1 MVDFKNN
8 IHAFEDKSN
17 TDLFRAWILFKTISN
32 PIISKILTKL
42 LQIALLFRLPITFLI
57 KISIFKHFCGGEN
70 IEECKK
76 TIDKLWDSRIGSILD
91 YSAEGKESENDFKQ
105 VYEQG
110 MKILEISKNNEK
122 IPFIVF
128 KLTGLIQFKILH
140 KINNNQ
146 MLNDEEQKIY
156 NSFIN
161 RINLICEQA
170 QIINTPVFID
180 AEESWIQGAIDKIA
194 LGLMKKYNQK
204 QVLVYNTLQMYRNDR
219 LMYLDKIIDT
229 ARRER
234 FKLGFKLVRGAY
246 HEKEIE
252 RAKEK
257 GYKIPVH
264 LKKGDTD
271 KDFNKSLEICLNNI
285 DLISICSGTHNIKS
299 SEYLISLIKEKG
311 LENNDKRIF
320 SSQLLG
326 MSDNISYNLAK
337 EGYNVSKYVPYG
349 PVREVIPYLIRR
361 AEENRSIAGQMGR
374 ELQNI
379 ITEKNRRKRT

>member
-105 VYEQG
+105 VYDQG
-110 MKILEISKNNEK
+110 IKILETSKNNEK

-146 MLNDEEQKIY
+146 TLNDEEQKIY

-180 AEESWIQGAIDKIA
+180 AEESWIQGAIDKIV

-219 LMYLDKIIDT
+219 LMYLDKIINT

-264 LKKGDTD
+264 LKKEDTD

-299 SEYLISLIKEKG
+299 SEYLISLMKEKG

-379 ITEKNRRKRT
+379 ITEKNRRKRA

>member
-110 MKILEISKNNEK
+110 MKILETSKNNEK

-146 MLNDEEQKIY
+146 TLNDEEQKIY

-180 AEESWIQGAIDKIA
+180 AEESWIQGAIDKIV
-194 LGLMKKYNQK
+194 LVLMKKYNQK

-219 LMYLDKIIDT
+219 LMYLDKIIDA

-299 SEYLISLIKEKG
+299 SEYLISLMKEKG

-379 ITEKNRRKRT
+379 ITEKNRRKRA

>member
-110 MKILEISKNNEK
+110 MKILETSKNNEK

-146 MLNDEEQKIY
+146 TLNDEEQKIY

-180 AEESWIQGAIDKIA
+180 AEESWIQGAIDKIV

-219 LMYLDKIIDT
+219 LMYLDKIINT

-264 LKKGDTD
+264 LKKEDTD

-299 SEYLISLIKEKG
+299 SEYLISLMKEKG

>member
-110 MKILEISKNNEK
+110 MKILETSKNNEK

-146 MLNDEEQKIY
+146 TLNDEEEKIY

-180 AEESWIQGAIDKIA
+180 AEESWIQGAIDKIV
-194 LGLMKKYNQK
+194 LVLMKKYNQK

-219 LMYLDKIIDT
+219 IMYLDKIIDT

-271 KDFNKSLEICLNNI
+271 QDFNKSLEICLDNI

-299 SEYLISLIKEKG
+299 SEYLISLMKEKG

-379 ITEKNRRKRT
+379 ITEKNRRKRA

>member
-17 TDLFRAWILFKTISN
+17 TDLFRAYILFKTISN

-42 LQIALLFRLPITFLI
+42 LQIALLFRLPINFII

-70 IEECKK
+70 IKECNK
-76 TIDKLWDSRIGSILD
+76 TIDKLWESRIGSILD
-91 YSAEGKESENDFKQ
+91 YSAEGKESEDDFKQ
-105 VYEQG
+105 VYDQG
-110 MKILEISKNNEK
+110 MEILEVSKSNEK

-128 KLTGLIQFKILH
+128 KLTGLIQFEILH

-146 MLNDEEQKIY
+146 TLNDDEQKIY
-156 NSFIN
+156 DSFIN
-161 RINLICEQA
+161 RINSICEQA

-180 AEESWIQGAIDKIA
+180 AEESWIQGAIDRIVLA
-194 LGLMKKYNQK
+194 LMKKYNQK
-204 QVLVYNTLQMYRNDR
+204 QALVYNTLQMYRNDR

-285 DLISICSGTHNIKS
+285 DIISICSGTHNIKS
-299 SEYLISLIKEKG
+299 SEHLISLMKEKG
-311 LENNDKRIF
+311 LKNNDKRIF

-379 ITEKNRRKRT
+379 ITEKNRRKRA

>member
-91 YSAEGKESENDFKQ
+91 YSAEGKESENDFRQ

-110 MKILEISKNNEK
+110 MKILETSKNNEK

-146 MLNDEEQKIY
+146 TLNDEEQKIY

-180 AEESWIQGAIDKIA
+180 AEESWIQGAIDKIV
-194 LGLMKKYNQK
+194 LVLMKKYNQK

-299 SEYLISLIKEKG
+299 SEYLISLMKEKG

-379 ITEKNRRKRT
+379 ITEKNRRKRA

>member
-110 MKILEISKNNEK
+110 MKILETSKNNEK

-146 MLNDEEQKIY
+146 TLNDEEQKIY

-180 AEESWIQGAIDKIA
+180 AEESWIQGAIDKIV

-219 LMYLDKIIDT
+219 LMYLDKIINT

-264 LKKGDTD
+264 LKKEDTD

-285 DLISICSGTHNIKS
+285 DIISICSGTHNIKS
-299 SEYLISLIKEKG
+299 SEYLISLMKEKG

>member
-17 TDLFRAWILFKTISN
+17 TDLFRAYILFKTISN

-42 LQIALLFRLPITFLI
+42 LQIALIFRLPINFLI

-70 IEECKK
+70 IKECKK
-76 TIDKLWDSRIGSILD
+76 TIEKLWESRIGSILD
-91 YSAEGKESENDFKQ
+91 YSAEGKESENDFKR
-105 VYEQG
+105 VYDQG
-110 MKILEISKNNEK
+110 MKILDASKRNEK

-128 KLTGLIQFKILH
+128 KLTGLIQFKILY
-140 KINNNQ
+140 KINKNQTLNNY
-146 MLNDEEQKIY
+146 EQKTY
-156 NSFIN
+156 DSFIN

-170 QIINTPVFID
+170 EIINTPVFID
-180 AEESWIQGAIDKIA
+180 AEESWIQGAIDRIV

-204 QVLVYNTLQMYRNDR
+204 KVLVYNTLQMYRNDR
-219 LMYLDKIIDT
+219 LMHLNNIIDT
-229 ARRER
+229 ARREK
-234 FKLGFKLVRGAY
+234 FKLGLKLVRGAY
-246 HEKEIE
+246 HEKEIK

-264 LKKGDTD
+264 LKKVETD

-285 DLISICSGTHNIKS
+285 DIISICSGTHNIKS
-299 SEYLISLIKEKG
+299 SENLISLMKKKG

>member
-17 TDLFRAWILFKTISN
+17 TDLFRGWILFKTISN

-91 YSAEGKESENDFKQ
+91 YSAEGKESENDFRQ

-110 MKILEISKNNEK
+110 MKILETSKNNEK

-146 MLNDEEQKIY
+146 TLNDEEQKIY

-180 AEESWIQGAIDKIA
+180 AEESWIQGAIDKIV
-194 LGLMKKYNQK
+194 LVLMKKYNQK

-219 LMYLDKIIDT
+219 LIYLDNIIDT

-299 SEYLISLIKEKG
+299 SEYLISLMKEKG

-379 ITEKNRRKRT
+379 ITEKNRRKRA

>member
-110 MKILEISKNNEK
+110 MKILETSKNNEK

-146 MLNDEEQKIY
+146 TLNDEEQKIY

-180 AEESWIQGAIDKIA
+180 AEESWIQGAIDKIV

-219 LMYLDKIIDT
+219 LMYLDKIINT

-264 LKKGDTD
+264 LKKEDTD

>member
-17 TDLFRAWILFKTISN
+17 TDLFRAYILFKTISN

-42 LQIALLFRLPITFLI
+42 LQIALIFRLPINFII

-70 IEECKK
+70 IKECNK
-76 TIDKLWDSRIGSILD
+76 TIDKLWESRIGSILD
-91 YSAEGKESENDFKQ
+91 YSAEGKESEDDFKQ
-105 VYEQG
+105 VYDQG
-110 MKILEISKNNEK
+110 IKILEVSKSNKK

-128 KLTGLIQFKILH
+128 KLTGLIRFEILH

-146 MLNDEEQKIY
+146 TLNDDEQKIY
-156 NSFIN
+156 DSFIN
-161 RINLICEQA
+161 RINSICEQA

-180 AEESWIQGAIDKIA
+180 AEESWIQGAIDRIVLA
-194 LGLMKKYNQK
+194 LMKKYNQK
-204 QVLVYNTLQMYRNDR
+204 QALVYNTLQMYRNDR

-252 RAKEK
+252 RAKEN

-299 SEYLISLIKEKG
+299 SEYLISLMKEKG
-311 LENNDKRIF
+311 LKNNDKRIF

-379 ITEKNRRKRT
+379 ITEKNRRKRG

>member
-110 MKILEISKNNEK
+110 MKILETSKNNEK

-146 MLNDEEQKIY
+146 TLNDEEQKIY

-180 AEESWIQGAIDKIA
+180 AEESWIQGAIDKIV

-311 LENNDKRIF
+311 LKNNDKRIF

>member
-17 TDLFRAWILFKTISN
+17 TDLFRALILFKTISN

-110 MKILEISKNNEK
+110 MKILETSKNNEK

-146 MLNDEEQKIY
+146 TLNDEEQKIY

-170 QIINTPVFID
+170 KIINTPVFID
-180 AEESWIQGAIDKIA
+180 AEESWIQGAIDKIV
-194 LGLMKKYNQK
+194 LVLMKKYNQK
-204 QVLVYNTLQMYRNDR
+204 QVLVYNTIQMYRNDR
-219 LMYLDKIIDT
+219 LMYLDKIIDI

-299 SEYLISLIKEKG
+299 SEYLISLMKEKG

-361 AEENRSIAGQMGR
+361 AEENRSISGQMGR

>member
-110 MKILEISKNNEK
+110 MKILETSKNNEK

-146 MLNDEEQKIY
+146 TLNDEEQKIY

-180 AEESWIQGAIDKIA
+180 AEESWIQGAIDKIV
-194 LGLMKKYNQK
+194 LVLMKKYNQK

-219 LMYLDKIIDT
+219 LMYLDKIIDA

-246 HEKEIE
+246 HEKEIG

-257 GYKIPVH
+257 RYKIPVH

-299 SEYLISLIKEKG
+299 SEYLISLMKEKG

-379 ITEKNRRKRT
+379 ITEKNRRKRA